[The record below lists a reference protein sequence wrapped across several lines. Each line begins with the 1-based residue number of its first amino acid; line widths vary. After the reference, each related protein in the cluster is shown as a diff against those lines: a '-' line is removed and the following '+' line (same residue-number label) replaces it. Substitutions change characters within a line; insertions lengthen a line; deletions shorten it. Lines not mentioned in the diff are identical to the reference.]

1 MSLNVPKLKLLEDV
15 EDRLKD
21 EVVTLDAIKGQLMQ
35 LLHTNSLNER
45 EVRFS
50 ELIYD
55 ESSELLVKTIEN
67 FKSNHYIQDYQN
79 QVRRIYKFR
88 VEAATRDTLF
98 EVTESPWIAHA
109 EVVGNI
115 LERYSYNKDLLR
127 PFFNKALPKH
137 LRRNVWRALLTYPEA
152 EEEYINLFKEA
163 KWKTLSLNE
172 VEITKKSVELL
183 SEHCHSLAFNEKIV
197 TAMKVVLSYIEKIM
211 ERRLP
216 DYMYYILLP
225 IMYTLTDLTASLP
238 RLVGI
243 CLKMAEIQ
251 TTVWS
256 SNKDTPILN
265 VFFSCIVAIDPK
277 IEEKIKALIDL
288 DYQENKVK
296 LENFIRPFISRL
308 GSGYFNIETT
318 CVVFDQLIM
327 INTLNKMYYLLALT
341 LQLLF
346 PKLIVC
352 EHWDDFLGIFF
363 KDVRRI
369 SPLQM
374 ESLLEKLPESED
386 LESRV
391 KVPAELKGQ
400 DYLDYV
406 LQAQQFEEEQ
416 KINKVH
422 ELGQLLSA
430 KRILAEDPVLG
441 MHLQKMM
448 RGNLMEQALNKTKS
462 SRKKRRGTLINANL
476 TRISMGSKDKSKKSG
491 DLSPIGNNSK
501 DSQEIINISG
511 SRDIFIEENSFP
523 HKGNR
528 GSLLAKNSI
537 FQDTSLDQNAPVNK
551 KPINDS
557 SFDQRSFSIA
567 KSPTLGPNSNSVSG
581 ITSKKTIN
589 NDSKL
594 DPAKKVPDNRDAQS
608 PFSNDI
614 RKGAKGSVS
623 VSQNKSV
630 SGDKSPE
637 PPASNRSRIG
647 EIPEDAIE
655 DIPNLSYLEG
665 GLLGVPDLDNI
676 KPGILDG
683 FDD

>member
-1 MSLNVPKLKLLEDV
+1 M
-15 EDRLKD
+15 
-21 EVVTLDAIKGQLMQ
+21 
-35 LLHTNSLNER
+35 
-45 EVRFS
+45 
-50 ELIYD
+50 
-55 ESSELLVKTIEN
+55 
-67 FKSNHYIQDYQN
+67 
-79 QVRRIYKFR
+79 
-88 VEAATRDTLF
+88 
-98 EVTESPWIAHA
+98 
-109 EVVGNI
+109 
-115 LERYSYNKDLLR
+115 YN
-127 PFFNKALPKH
+127 
-137 LRRNVWRALLTYPEA
+137 
-152 EEEYINLFKEA
+152 
-163 KWKTLSLNE
+163 
-172 VEITKKSVELL
+172 
-183 SEHCHSLAFNEKIV
+183 
-197 TAMKVVLSYIEKIM
+197 
-211 ERRLP
+211 
-216 DYMYYILLP
+216 
-225 IMYTLTDLTASLP
+225 
-238 RLVGI
+238 
-243 CLKMAEIQ
+243 
-251 TTVWS
+251 
-256 SNKDTPILN
+256 
-265 VFFSCIVAIDPK
+265 
-277 IEEKIKALIDL
+277 
-288 DYQENKVK
+288 
-296 LENFIRPFISRL
+296 
-308 GSGYFNIETT
+308 
-318 CVVFDQLIM
+318 
-327 INTLNKMYYLLALT
+327 LLALT

-374 ESLLEKLPESED
+374 ESLLERLPESED

-416 KINKVH
+416 KTNKVH

-594 DPAKKVPDNRDAQS
+594 DPARKVPENRDAQS
-608 PFSNDI
+608 SFSNDI

-630 SGDKSPE
+630 SGDKSPG
-637 PPASNRSRIG
+637 PPASNRSKIG